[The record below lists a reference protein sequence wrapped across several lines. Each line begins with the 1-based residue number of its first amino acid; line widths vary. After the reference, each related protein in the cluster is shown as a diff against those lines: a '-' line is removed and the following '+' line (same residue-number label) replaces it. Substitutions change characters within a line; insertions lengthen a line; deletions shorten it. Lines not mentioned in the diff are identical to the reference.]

1 MSKARKYLSFSRH
14 DLSRHGFQR
23 GRSRFAGF
31 LFAGAF
37 LALIARAAWVQC
49 VEDDFYQ
56 HQGEIRQVSDID
68 LSASRGRITDRDGR
82 PLALNLPTR
91 TLWLDAQAPGSP
103 ASPSQI
109 DALAHVLQIDP
120 DLVTRAYASHR
131 RFVYLSRQVD
141 PDLAER
147 AMRLDLP
154 GVYASKGYR
163 RFYPEAAVAS
173 NVVGFTGIDGRGQE
187 GIERAANARLSGVDG
202 WRRALHDA
210 RGNVIATLAQAAPRD
225 GTDIGLSLDSPVQ
238 FAAYRALQNAV
249 QRFDARSGSAI
260 VLDAHTGE
268 VLAMANWPSFDPN
281 TRARTSGLAMRNRAV
296 TDVFEPGS
304 VMKPL
309 TIALALQQG
318 RVTPDSIVTTGHGR
332 IRLDGATIHDD
343 ADFGTLTVAGV
354 IEKSS
359 NVGTTKIAL
368 MMPAQDMWQN
378 FHRLGLGQAPRAG
391 LPGEARGNVRPWKH
405 WRRIEQAT
413 MGYGYGL
420 SASLLQLAQAYTA
433 FANDGVMVPATLHR
447 LSAPP
452 AGRRLYSARTAREV
466 RMMMERVVSP
476 DGTAPD
482 AVVNG
487 FTVAGKTG
495 TAYRWTPHGYDR
507 SHYRASFVGIIPAA
521 HPRVIIAVS
530 VDNPRKGSHFGGAV
544 AGPAFVDI
552 ATQTMQLLSVQPDKP
567 AINDTGATHAP
578 KFPAT

>member
-14 DLSRHGFQR
+14 DLSHHGFQR
-23 GRSRFAGF
+23 GRSSFAGF

-37 LALIARAAWVQC
+37 LALICRAAWVQC
-49 VEDDFYQ
+49 IEDRFYQ
-56 HQGEIRQVSDID
+56 HQGEIRQVSDTD
-68 LSASRGRITDRDGR
+68 VSASRGRILDRDGR

-91 TLWLDAQAPGSP
+91 TLWLDARAPGAP

-109 DALAHVLQIDP
+109 TALAHLLQIDP
-120 DLVTRAYASHR
+120 ALIAHAYASQR
-131 RFVYLSRQVD
+131 RFVYLSRQID
-141 PDLAER
+141 PDVAEH
-147 AMRLDLP
+147 AMRLHLP
-154 GVYASKGYR
+154 GVNVRNGYR
-163 RFYPEAAVAS
+163 RFYPESAVAA

-187 GIERAANARLSGVDG
+187 GMERSANSRLSGVNG
-202 WRRALHDA
+202 WRRSLHNA
-210 RGNVIATLAQAAPRD
+210 RGEVIATLAQSAPRNGAD
-225 GTDIGLSLDSPVQ
+225 LRLSLDSPVQ
-238 FAAYRALQNAV
+238 YAAYRALKDTV
-249 QRFDARSGSAI
+249 KRFDASSGSAI

-268 VLAMANWPSFDPN
+268 ILAMANWPSFDPN
-281 TRARTSGLAMRNRAV
+281 SRTRSSGLAMRNRAV

-309 TIALALQQG
+309 TIALALQEG

-368 MMPAQDMWQN
+368 MMPAQDMWRN
-378 FHRLGLGQAPRAG
+378 FHRLGLGASPHAG
-391 LPGEARGNVRPWKH
+391 LPGEAQGRLRPWKH

-433 FANDGVMVPATLHR
+433 FANDGVVVPATMHR
-447 LSAPP
+447 LDAPP
-452 AGRRLYSARTAREV
+452 TGRRLYSAHTAREV
-466 RMMMERVVSP
+466 RAMMERVVSA
-476 DGTAPD
+476 DGTAPNA
-482 AVVNG
+482 AVDG
-487 FTVAGKTG
+487 FSVAGKTG
-495 TAYRWTPHGYDR
+495 TAYRWTPHGYDH
-507 SHYRASFVGIIPAA
+507 SHYRASFVGIIPASR
-521 HPRVIIAVS
+521 PRAIIAVS

-552 ATQTMQLLSVQPDKP
+552 ATQTMQLLNVPPDKP
-567 AINDTGATHAP
+567 LTVSTKAP
-578 KFPAT
+578 VT